1 LSQGGMHRSLTPSRW
16 QWCLAAR
23 VMAVLQP
30 MRGSNKRRHTSGS
43 GRHTLDYWRD
53 NQWWE
58 HQGCSLVAAEV
69 GVAGSLPCWDLGEE
83 QGRMPEGMLVWMM
96 MLATHV
102 GVCLSMVMGWKGLW
116 SGVRWDAD
124 WASED
129 SAITYTYY

>member
-83 QGRMPEGMLVWMM
+83 QGRMPEGNASVNDDACYTCGRVLVNG
-96 MLATHV
+96 H
-102 GVCLSMVMGWKGLW
+102 GLKRT
-116 SGVRWDAD
+116 VIRC
-124 WASED
+124 
-129 SAITYTYY
+129 